1 MRERVIVTTID
12 EMRKGKEPKSYHNF
26 TVNKPALNITPE
38 QERQMLEDLRE
49 EMHSSRV
56 ANALKNHYFD

>member
-1 MRERVIVTTID
+1 MRKRVIVTTIE
-12 EMRKGKEPKSYHNF
+12 EMQKDKKPQSCF
-26 TVNKPALNITPE
+26 TFTINKPALNITPE

-56 ANALKNHYFD
+56 ANAPKDHYFD